1 MSGKIR
7 QRGTRERACV
17 GDRGGQRK
25 ATFKRNISERL
36 YVCKRDGVEEKGRDS
51 SISGTLSTFERF
63 VTGERIMEA
72 VKWGCVNVPGVEEH
86 DVGQPTSQ
94 CVKIKRLN
102 K

>member
-1 MSGKIR
+1 M
-7 QRGTRERACV
+7 RERY
-17 GDRGGQRK
+17 G
-25 ATFKRNISERL
+25 
-36 YVCKRDGVEEKGRDS
+36 

-72 VKWGCVNVPGVEEH
+72 MKQGCVIMPGVEEH

-94 CVKIKRLN
+94 PVKIKRQN